1 MRKWWLLSA
10 AFVLWLISGYGI
22 VQSRQRDASPA
33 GSDGREPVRIV
44 SMAPNVTEIL
54 FALGLGENVVAVTQD
69 SDYPPAA
76 LEKSQV
82 GTFWQ
87 PNMEAVVAN
96 QPDLVVTLA
105 FEQQRDLARRLRR
118 MGLRCLVVD
127 IQSVGDL
134 YDAIAAIGDAAGAR
148 VQAGALCD
156 NIQSEIH
163 KLQQATAGMPRVKV
177 LWVVQREPLRVA
189 GRDTFINEIIE
200 LASGENA
207 IGRTLHKYPPIGAEQ
222 IIVSAPE
229 VIIEPTMVQGQAERQ
244 QQAPAYWSRFG
255 DLPAL
260 ANERIYVI
268 DGDMVSRL
276 GPRLHIAV
284 EAVAKCLRPEL
295 FGE

>member
-33 GSDGREPVRIV
+33 GSDGREPARIV

-69 SDYPPAA
+69 SDYPSAA

-163 KLQQATAGMPRVKV
+163 KLQQATTGMPKVKV

>member
-1 MRKWWLLSA
+1 
-10 AFVLWLISGYGI
+10 
-22 VQSRQRDASPA
+22 
-33 GSDGREPVRIV
+33 
-44 SMAPNVTEIL
+44 
-54 FALGLGENVVAVTQD
+54 
-69 SDYPPAA
+69 
-76 LEKSQV
+76 
-82 GTFWQ
+82 
-87 PNMEAVVAN
+87 
-96 QPDLVVTLA
+96 
-105 FEQQRDLARRLRR
+105 

-163 KLQQATAGMPRVKV
+163 KLQQATTGMPKVKV

-207 IGRTLHKYPPIGAEQ
+207 IGPTLHKYPPIGSEQ
-222 IIVSAPE
+222 IIVSAPA

-244 QQAPAYWSRFG
+244 QQAHAYWNRFA
-255 DLPAL
+255 DVPAV
-260 ANERIYVI
+260 ADGRIYVI

-284 EAVAKCLRPEL
+284 EAVVKCLRPEL